1 MQRKSKSN
9 TYKDNF
15 QELLNFVSDSIV
27 VFSQEGVVL
36 AANKNANI
44 LLGLASEE
52 LIGNHIEDLK
62 IIDEK
67 TKTFLKNQLQ
77 KRIEGEKIENY
88 EVSFIVN
95 GETKYFEPKGN
106 RIDYF
111 GEPADLIILRDI
123 TEKKQIQGQL
133 LVKIAKMDE
142 QCQESEKKYKKLF
155 QQSKDAMILVNEKA
169 KVTCWNPAAEKT
181 FGYRSKEA
189 IGKDIHKL
197 VVPNTISKE
206 GKEHIRSSVKM
217 FTETGTGYFT
227 FGNVELVG
235 RHKNGTEFPAEL
247 SISPIKLC
255 GKWNAFGVVKDIT
268 ERKQLEDELRSS
280 EERFRAISTS
290 AINAIILVD
299 EEGEVIYW
307 NPAAEKIFGFTE
319 TEAVGGKLS
328 ELVIPHR
335 GRKNYEAW
343 LNELKQNSFSK
354 SHFESTSMRK
364 DGTEFPIDLSVA
376 SVKLKDKNCMVAIVR
391 DISER
396 KKMETSIKQERD
408 MLEDITKSIGAGLVI
423 LDKDYR
429 ILWANSFLKKNE
441 GDVTNKT
448 CFSTFNTL
456 ETVCPGCGPEKVFGG
471 ASFDSREYF
480 NKTLHEKG
488 LPCWYELIAT
498 PIKDAEG
505 KVTAALELTIDIT
518 EKKQL
523 QKKLEEEKNKF
534 EAVAQNIRAGLM
546 LINKDY
552 KIIWINPYSK
562 QAFGNIEGKTCYET
576 IHGNN
581 SICQACGVKKIFD
594 GANIDKRETTVKSHG
609 DTRRFEVTTTPMKDS
624 EGNVVAVL
632 ELAVDIT
639 KIKRMQSELTKYSE
653 KLEELVEKR
662 TALLKQ
668 AQARLV
674 KTERLAAIG
683 ELAGMVGHDLRNPLS
698 GIKNSAYYLKK
709 KGAEISEVQAKE
721 MLDTID
727 KCVDYSNKIV
737 SDLLDYSREIRLEL
751 QECSLRK
758 LLAEALAMMNMPEK
772 VEILNHVQDELH
784 LKVDSDK
791 IKRVFINLIKNA
803 VDAMPNGGKITI
815 DSKEVNGGLEIS
827 FADTG
832 PGISNEVLPK
842 LFSPL
847 FTTKAQGMG
856 FGLAICKRI
865 IEAHGGKITV
875 KTAKDKGTTF
885 IVTLLIE
892 PKPEIGGEKIWISM
906 PKSSLS
912 MMMKT

>member
-9 TYKDNF
+9 TFKDNF
-15 QELLNFVSDSIV
+15 QELLNFVSDSIM
-27 VFSQEGVVL
+27 VFNQEGVVL
-36 AANKNANI
+36 AANKTASI

-67 TKTFLKNQLQ
+67 TKVFVKNQLQ
-77 KRIEGEKIENY
+77 KRINGEKIDNNEIP
-88 EVSFIVN
+88 VLVN
-95 GETKYFEPKGN
+95 GETRYFEPKGN

-123 TEKKQIQGQL
+123 TEKRQIQGQL

-142 QCQESEKKYKKLF
+142 QCQETEKKYKKLF
-155 QQSKDAMILVNEKA
+155 QQSKDAMILVNEKT

-197 VVPNTISKE
+197 VVPNTICKE
-206 GKEHIRSSVKM
+206 GKERISSSVKM

-235 RHKNGTEFPAEL
+235 RRKDGTEFPAEL

-255 GKWNAFGVVKDIT
+255 GKWNAVGVVKDIT
-268 ERKQLEDELRSS
+268 ERKQLEDELRAS

-290 AINAIILVD
+290 AMDAIILVD
-299 EEGEVIYW
+299 EEDKVIYW
-307 NPAAEKIFGFTE
+307 NPAAEKTFGFTE
-319 TEAVGGKLS
+319 TEAAGKKLS
-328 ELVIPHR
+328 ELVIPPL
-335 GRKNYEAW
+335 GRKNHEAL
-343 LNELKQNSFSK
+343 LNELRHNSFSK
-354 SHFESTSMRK
+354 KHFDLTSLRK
-364 DGTEFPIDLSVA
+364 DGTGFPIDLSVA
-376 SVKLKDKNCMVAIVR
+376 SVKLKDKNCIVAIVR
-391 DISER
+391 DISEQ
-396 KKMETSIKQERD
+396 KQMEASIKQERD

-423 LDKDYR
+423 VDKDYH
-429 ILWANSFLKKNE
+429 ILWTNNFTKNLS
-441 GDVTNKT
+441 GDVTNQV
-448 CFSTFNTL
+448 CYSTFNTL
-456 ETVCPGCGPEKVFGG
+456 ETMCPGCGPEKVFAG

-480 NKTLHEKG
+480 NKTMHEKG
-488 LPCWYELIAT
+488 LPYWYELIAT

-505 KVTAALELTIDIT
+505 KITAALELTVDIT

-523 QKKLEEEKNKF
+523 QEKLEEEKNKF
-534 EAVAQNIRAGLM
+534 EAVTQNISAGLM
-546 LINKDY
+546 LVNKDY
-552 KIIWINPYSK
+552 KITWINQHVK
-562 QAFGNIEGKTCYET
+562 KMFGNIEGKTCYET

-581 SICQACGVKKIFD
+581 SICPACGVKKIFD
-594 GANIDKRETTVKSHG
+594 GANIDKRETTVESHG
-609 DTRRFEVTTTPMKDS
+609 DTLCFEVTDTPMKDQ

-639 KIKRMQSELTKYSE
+639 KIKHMQSELSKYSE
-653 KLEELVEKR
+653 RLEDLVEKR

-674 KTERLAAIG
+674 KTERLATIG

-709 KGAEISEVQAKE
+709 KGAEISEAQAKE

-737 SDLLDYSREIRLEL
+737 SDLLDYSREIHLEL
-751 QECSLRK
+751 MERSPRA
-758 LLAEALAMMNMPEK
+758 LLLESLAMSQVPEK
-772 VEILNHVQDELH
+772 VKIVNCLKNNPN

-803 VDAMPNGGKITI
+803 VDAMPNGGKLTI
-815 DSKEVNGGLEIS
+815 DSKQINDVLELS
-827 FADTG
+827 FSDTG
-832 PGISNEVLPK
+832 TGISDEVMPK

-856 FGLAICKRI
+856 FGLAICKRL
-865 IEAHGGKITV
+865 IEAHAGTISV
-875 KTAKDKGTTF
+875 KTAKGKGTTF
-885 IVTLLIE
+885 IVTLPIE
-892 PKPEIGGEKIWISM
+892 PKPEIGGEKIWINM

-912 MMMKT
+912 TTTKT